1 MVIRALDYV
10 PHCYTWDTGDVLAK
24 IIRVAFARNDDITIS
39 FAGVT
44 DIPSSFANGAF
55 ISLLDTYSYDYI
67 RAHLTITDCTRQ
79 ISDMIKRRFSFEATR
94 PRAA

>member
-10 PHCYTWDTGDVLAK
+10 SHCYTWDTGNELAK
-24 IIRVAFARNDDITIS
+24 IIEAAFVRNEHITVS

-55 ISLLDTYSYDYI
+55 VSLLSSYSFDFI
-67 RAHLTITDCTRQ
+67 RDHLTITDCTRQ
-79 ISDMIKRRFSFEATR
+79 ISEMIKRRFSFEKGR
-94 PRAA
+94 GRAA